1 MAQIT
6 FNLADIFEE
15 TYGYRSQ
22 AFDIKF
28 DRVSSEQTGLSGR
41 TYQSAIGSPYYG
53 NVRTKNEYYMPVT
66 ITYEEAAD
74 PTWQAPDGSF
84 PGNTGIQ
91 YSWDLPHPVISIT
104 SRKTIVETPLTER
117 RGTVKELINVQDYDI
132 VIKGFIINEVE
143 EFPEAAVTRLRT
155 IYEKNEALSV
165 KCPLTDIFLLRPDRK
180 GSDKVV
186 IKELKFPA
194 VTGIKN
200 VRPYELHLVSD
211 SPFNLISIT

>member
-1 MAQIT
+1 MAQIS

-15 TYGYRSQ
+15 TYGYRTQ
-22 AFDIKF
+22 AFEMKF
-28 DRVSSEQTGLSGR
+28 DRLSSELTGLSNR
-41 TYQSAIGSPYYG
+41 TEQGAIGSPYYG
-53 NVRTKNEYYMPVT
+53 NADKKGEYYLPVT

-74 PTWQAPDGSF
+74 PLWQAPDGSF

-91 YSWDLPHPVISIT
+91 YSWDLPHPVISIA
-104 SRKTIVETPLTER
+104 SRKTIIETPLTER

-132 VIKGFIINEVE
+132 VIKGFIINDIE
-143 EFPEAAVTRLRT
+143 EFPAAAVTKLRT
-155 IYEKNEALSV
+155 IYEKNEALSI

-186 IKELKFPA
+186 IRELKFPA

-211 SPFNLISIT
+211 EPFNLISIT